1 MSTVPSYLLLSR
13 HSVFYF
19 RIVVPEVIRP
29 LFPQREIR
37 RSLQT
42 RCRREALIRGREL
55 LLQVR
60 CSIPKPSG
68 ALGLLSILCRV
79 PGRQAVSVWPVGPL
93 GYVSSSW
100 LRLRRGLRIK
110 GRL

>member
-42 RCRREALIRGREL
+42 RCRIFQAFASLYLNFFSVYLAVFAVRNKKPALWARAFGC
-55 LLQVR
+55 LQT
-60 CSIPKPSG
+60 
-68 ALGLLSILCRV
+68 
-79 PGRQAVSVWPVGPL
+79 QAMW
-93 GYVSSSW
+93 
-100 LRLRRGLRIK
+100 
-110 GRL
+110 